1 MKSGEM
7 DILLEYGIIKERV
20 SALLTDAIRADILSD
35 MGYRVDVIEFID
47 FEHSPKNIMLR
58 AVRTGKRGEK
68 KIERAKMLSQQYGF
82 EQTLLK
88 LIEN

>member
-7 DILLEYGIIKERV
+7 DILLEYRIIKERV

-35 MGYRVDVIEFID
+35 MGYTVDVIEFID

-58 AVRTGKRGEK
+58 AVRTGKRGQER
-68 KIERAKMLSQQYGF
+68 IERAKALSQRYGF
-82 EQTLLK
+82 EQTLLG
-88 LIEN
+88 LIEK